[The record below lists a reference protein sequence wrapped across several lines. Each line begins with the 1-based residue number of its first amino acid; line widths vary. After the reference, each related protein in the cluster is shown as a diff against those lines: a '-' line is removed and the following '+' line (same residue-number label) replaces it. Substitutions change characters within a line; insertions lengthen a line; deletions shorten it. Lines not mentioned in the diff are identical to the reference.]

1 MSSYAEV
8 VVLVEGQTEQRFVKK
23 LLRPYLA
30 ERMVLL
36 NAIILSKPGQ
46 KGGDVKFDRA
56 KNDIEKHLKQRSD
69 TYVTLLVDYYG
80 IKSDWPGY
88 TESKRQ
94 TTHTQKAAVMN
105 AATAEEV
112 QKLFPKRNPE
122 RRFIPYVSMHEIE
135 ALYFSDPDRLA
146 TTMGVDQQEIEA
158 ILNECGE
165 PEKID
170 DGRETAPS
178 KRLEDLSRRFKK
190 TTTGI
195 AVAEKIGVDKMREK
209 CPLFN
214 CWIKQLESLPT
225 TEIG

>member
-1 MSSYAEV
+1 
-8 VVLVEGQTEQRFVKK
+8 
-23 LLRPYLA
+23 
-30 ERMVLL
+30 VLL

-56 KNDIEKHLKQRSD
+56 KNDIETHLKQRSD

-88 TESKRQ
+88 AESKQQ
-94 TTHTQKAAVMN
+94 TEHTQKAAIMN
-105 AATAEEV
+105 AATAKEV
-112 QKLFPKRNPE
+112 QKLFPKQTPE

-135 ALYFSDPDRLA
+135 ALYFSDPHRLA
-146 TTMGVDQQEIEA
+146 ATLGIDQKNVEA
-158 ILNECGE
+158 ILDECGE

-178 KRLEDLSRRFKK
+178 KRLEGLSGRFKK

-195 AVAEKIGVDKMREK
+195 AIAEKIGVDKMREK

-214 CWIKQLESLPT
+214 RWLEQLESLP
-225 TEIG
+225 

>member
-146 TTMGVDQQEIEA
+146 TTMGVDQQKIEA